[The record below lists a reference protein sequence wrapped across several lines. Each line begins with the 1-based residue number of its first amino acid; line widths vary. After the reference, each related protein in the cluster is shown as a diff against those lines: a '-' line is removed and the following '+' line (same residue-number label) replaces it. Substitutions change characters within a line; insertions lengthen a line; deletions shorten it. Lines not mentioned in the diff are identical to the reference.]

1 MRGEDHG
8 ALDYWAMFFVLIIA
22 VSVWMWLG
30 GYGLSAKLVVSAIGI
45 VGLLVTLVLI
55 KRM

>member
-22 VSVWMWLG
+22 VGVWMWIG
-30 GYGLSAKLVVSAIGI
+30 GHGLTAKLVVSAIGV
-45 VGLLVTLVLI
+45 VGLLVTLFMI

>member
-22 VSVWMWLG
+22 VGVWMWIG
-30 GYGLSAKLVVSAIGI
+30 GYGLTAKLVVTGIG
-45 VGLLVTLVLI
+45 VAGLLVTLALI
-55 KRM
+55 RKM